1 MQHLTPRRL
10 FLTAATT
17 LAVLTAGPTTAQAC
31 PPGAAGPAGAATV
44 EKVEKVQKAEK
55 AGKVEK
61 VEKVEKVG
69 KAAGVQDIGPGEHGR
84 HRLTITVS
92 GTGGAG
98 DGTYTLRCA
107 PDGGSH
113 ASPGAACER
122 LDQLAAEGLD
132 PFKAVPRGTMCTQQ
146 YGGPQT
152 ARVRGE
158 WQGRHIDAAFS
169 RTDGCEISR
178 WNSLVPVLPSDGA

>member
-10 FLTAATT
+10 FLTAAAT
-17 LAVLTAGPTTAQAC
+17 LAVLAAGPTTAQAC
-31 PPGAAGPAGAATV
+31 LPGTAGPTASDTSDTSDTSNISDIFDGADDAWNTV
-44 EKVEKVQKAEK
+44 
-55 AGKVEK
+55 
-61 VEKVEKVG
+61 
-69 KAAGVQDIGPGEHGR
+69 PGEHGR
-84 HRLTITVS
+84 HRLTITVE
-92 GTGGAG
+92 GTGGAA

-107 PDGGSH
+107 PAGGSH

-122 LDQLAAEGLD
+122 LDQLAADGLD

-158 WQGRHIDAAFS
+158 WQGRHVDSVFS

-178 WNSLVPVLPSDGA
+178 WNSLVPVLPSDRV